1 MCLEEHLIYTPERAQ
16 EPGEDSGTQESMQ
29 RGATRLGDLLLHCD
43 LAEATQMPCVGLST
57 ESGCYQKPEF
67 QSELPRKLGGHT
79 AMPSDDSSLCSYFFF
94 SMPQLICEPFSG
106 ITEAGLHKRT

>member
-1 MCLEEHLIYTPERAQ
+1 MFGRQHWSEFWVSILGHMCLEEHLIYTPERAQ

-29 RGATRLGDLLLHCD
+29 RGATRLGDLLLHRD

-79 AMPSDDSSLCSYFFF
+79 AMSHDDSSLCS
-94 SMPQLICEPFSG
+94 
-106 ITEAGLHKRT
+106 